1 MKNFGFI
8 HEVLIYVSLIHVI
21 LAFYISLYKFIYILK
36 YKMLGIH
43 PSLSDS
49 RISKVFFRLSIW
61 FIFLGSNTY
70 SFKSFFFS
78 KKKYNKII
86 FK

>member
-49 RISKVFFRLSIW
+49 
-61 FIFLGSNTY
+61 
-70 SFKSFFFS
+70 
-78 KKKYNKII
+78 
-86 FK
+86 